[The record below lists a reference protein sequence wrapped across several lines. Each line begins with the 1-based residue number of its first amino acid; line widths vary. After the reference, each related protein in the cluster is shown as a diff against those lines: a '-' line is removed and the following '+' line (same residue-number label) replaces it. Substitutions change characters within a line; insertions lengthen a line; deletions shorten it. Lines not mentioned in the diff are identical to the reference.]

1 MKILIADDEPLARMR
16 IRSLIREIGGLEV
29 LDLEAANGKE
39 VIEFSKTCA
48 PDLVLLD
55 IGMPGIN
62 GMEAARQLADL
73 ATPPIIIFI
82 TAYDEYALEAFNR
95 QAIDYLLKPVSK
107 ERLQQAL
114 QRASLLH
121 QHHTPR
127 TEKPK
132 FQQIQEVG
140 ARTHISVVVHGETRL
155 IPVDKIYYF
164 RADHKYVTLRWSG
177 GEALMD
183 ESLKALEPEFAGQFI
198 RVHRNAIVALVQ
210 IAGIKKDL
218 EGQYSLTFKDIPD
231 VLEISRR
238 HLQTIKQ
245 TIRDMWGKRSKD
257 FKELEDE

>member
-1 MKILIADDEPLARMR
+1 MNILIADDEPLARMR
-16 IRSLIREIGGLEV
+16 IRSLIREIGGFDV
-29 LDLEAANGKE
+29 LDIEASNGKE
-39 VIEFSKTCA
+39 VVEFSKTCA

-73 ATPPIIIFI
+73 PTPPIIIFI

-114 QRASLLH
+114 QRAALLYRE
-121 QHHTPR
+121 PR
-127 TEKPK
+127 CEKPNSE
-132 FQQIQEVG
+132 QIQNVG
-140 ARTHISVVVHGETRL
+140 ARTHISVIVHGETRL

-198 RVHRNAIVALVQ
+198 RVHRNAIVALIQ
-210 IAGIKKDL
+210 IAGLKKSID
-218 EGQYSLTFKDIPD
+218 GQYSLTFRDISET
-231 VLEISRR
+231 LEISRR
-238 HLQTIKQ
+238 HLQTVKQ

-257 FKELEDE
+257 CKELDDD

>member
-16 IRSLIREIGGLEV
+16 IRSLIKEIGGLEV
-29 LDLEAANGKE
+29 LDIEAANGRE

-73 ATPPIIIFI
+73 PTPPIIIFI

-114 QRASLLH
+114 QRAALLYRIPH
-121 QHHTPR
+121 SNKPN
-127 TEKPK
+127 TE
-132 FQQIQEVG
+132 QIQEVG

-164 RADHKYVTLRWSG
+164 RADHKYITLRWSG

-183 ESLKALEPEFAGQFI
+183 ESLKGLEPEFAGQFI
-198 RVHRNAIVALVQ
+198 RVHRNAMVALVQ
-210 IAGIKKDL
+210 ISGIKKNL
-218 EGQYSLTFKDIPD
+218 EGQYFLTFKDIPD

-238 HLQTIKQ
+238 HLQPLKQ

-257 FKELEDE
+257 FKGLDDD